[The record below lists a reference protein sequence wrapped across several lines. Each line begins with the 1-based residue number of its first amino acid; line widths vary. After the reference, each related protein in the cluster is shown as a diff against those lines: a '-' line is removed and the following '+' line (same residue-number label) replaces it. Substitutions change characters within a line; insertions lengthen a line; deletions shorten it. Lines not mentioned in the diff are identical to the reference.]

1 VVWFVLPRL
10 IASAMTLVIMVLFFR
25 MLGPADFGRYNFILV
40 SGTMLHAYVFSW
52 IDAALMRFHRAPQF
66 EGQLESISLGL
77 SGLMALVL
85 ALGCI
90 GLLLFHPSMNGR
102 VTVTLVVLFCLAHL
116 LHELGTAFLR
126 LYGRRRAYAAAIL
139 IRPFV
144 AVTLGAVLILAG
156 YGWIAVVGA
165 AVAGACVAGLVS
177 LGPFMASR
185 RPSLPDAATL
195 STLLAYGLP
204 LAIVRSYLMGLLLI
218 SQALLLYL
226 QDTAAV
232 GLFAA
237 AQVLCFRSVG
247 TVMNEVSKALAPKIF
262 STFEQEG
269 KTRTDET
276 LKSYLSVLLL
286 MSVPITVPLIVANQT
301 VARVLFDDDLAASV
315 ARQLPWLAGA
325 AFGITFQGAFLSYAF
340 TISRTTF
347 RQFLMICGFT
357 ALHLGFSALGIWW
370 AGALGAAIAMAAT
383 AGAMLGLTV
392 LFGHRAY
399 RMPLLTPDVWKMLA
413 GVLVFV
419 PWGLAADQV
428 RSLPLAL
435 AVLMAGGVAAL
446 SALYLLGY
454 DPFRRFPAARH
465 DS

>member
-1 VVWFVLPRL
+1 MVWFVLPRL
-10 IASAMTLVIMVLFFR
+10 IASGMTLVIMILFFR

-52 IDAALMRFHRAPQF
+52 IDAALMRFHRAPEF
-66 EGQLESISLGL
+66 EHRLESISLGL
-77 SGLMALVL
+77 SGLMALAL
-85 ALGCI
+85 GLGCI
-90 GLLLFHPSMNGR
+90 GLLLLDPAMDGR

-116 LHELGTAFLR
+116 LHELGTTFLR

-139 IRPFV
+139 IRPLV
-144 AVTLGAVLILAG
+144 AVGLGAALILAG
-156 YGWIAVVGA
+156 YGWVAVVGA

-177 LGPFMASR
+177 MAPFAAR

-195 STLLAYGLP
+195 STLLGYGVP
-204 LAIVRSYLMGLLLI
+204 LAIIRSYLMGLLLI

-269 KTRTDET
+269 KMRTDET
-276 LKSYLSVLLL
+276 LKHYLSILLL
-286 MSVPITVPLIVANQT
+286 MSVPITAPLIFANHT
-301 VARVLFDDDLAASV
+301 VARVLFDDDLAAGV

-347 RQFLMICGFT
+347 RQLLMICGFT
-357 ALHLGFSALGIWW
+357 ALHLGFSALGVWW
-370 AGALGAAIAMAAT
+370 AGALGAAVAMSAT

-399 RMPLLTPDVWKMLA
+399 RMPLLTPDVWKMLI
-413 GVLVFV
+413 GILVFV
-419 PWGLAADQV
+419 PWGIAADHV
-428 RSLPLAL
+428 MSLTLAL
-435 AVLMAGGVAAL
+435 AVLAAGGAAAL
-446 SALYLLGY
+446 STLYLLDY
-454 DPFRRFPAARH
+454 DGFRRLPAARH